1 MATLI
6 IGQTHRGLA
15 ITWNSDNKGTIQDL
29 SAVNPA
35 TGFQAIF
42 VSPTKRYI
50 GTGTF
55 SLLNGG
61 NTALKPNLQYVPSVA
76 DYTVTGETPGL
87 SVGEY
92 RFWIKAT
99 WPDTTVDFAGPGIL
113 EVIPAP

>member
-1 MATLI
+1 VATLI

-35 TGFQAIF
+35 TGFTAIF
-42 VSPTKRYI
+42 KSATKRYV

-61 NTALKPNLQYVPSVA
+61 NTQGKPNLQYVPSA
-76 DYTVTGETPGL
+76 GDYTVTGEAPGL
-87 SVGEY
+87 SQGEY
-92 RFWIKAT
+92 RFWVKAV
-99 WPDTTVDFAGPGIL
+99 WPDTTVDFAGPGTIQ
-113 EVIPAP
+113 VTPAP